1 MTVTAAGVVALLAGV
16 LFAALGLLAAGE
28 TVRHRRRRSARAL
41 GAAFFVLAA
50 VYAPLQLTT
59 GVRVLIGDVEL
70 AGSVLFSQ
78 AAAILPLAVFAGL
91 RLEALTGARAER
103 TVHAVPVT
111 LSIVPAVA
119 AFVGGGIAWGA
130 LITPDRPRLTP
141 EMLALGPL
149 LLAVGALVGVLIA
162 AAQEGRRRERGGWSL
177 SALSFAAIFPAAGY
191 AQGMAVVAIPPA
203 GAVLW
208 LHVAA
213 LPASLVLLFVVRR
226 LYNRARWA
234 TPQPLV
240 GRAARSVRS
249 SPWRPAPH

>member
-1 MTVTAAGVVALLAGV
+1 VTAIAAGVVAVLAGI
-16 LFAALGLLAAGE
+16 LFAALGLLAAAE

-41 GAAFFVLAA
+41 GATFFLLAA

-59 GVRVLIGDVEL
+59 GVRLVVGDVGL

-78 AAAILPLAVFAGL
+78 VGALLPLAVFAGL

-111 LSIVPAVA
+111 VSIVPALA

-130 LITPDRPRLTP
+130 LITPDRPRLGP
-141 EMLALGPL
+141 ELLALAAL
-149 LLAVGALVGVLIA
+149 LLAVGALVGLLIA

-191 AQGMAVVAIPPA
+191 AQAMAVIAQPPA
-203 GAVLW
+203 GAALW

-234 TPQPLV
+234 SPEPLV

-249 SPWRPAPH
+249 SPWRPAPR